1 MSWGRV
7 AFLPGRVADHAGE
20 VADQKNRDVAQLLK
34 SAELANYDCV
44 AQMNIGSGRI
54 GPKLHAQRLAGF
66 GRLLELRTQFGL
78 ANDLGGPFAEISE
91 LFVDVHRGTHQID
104 RVAQLSKGALSSFS
118 KRVSQMITETIETN
132 PLSNCRLAFIGCG
145 VMAEAIIAG
154 LLRKK
159 LVAPEQIVGS
169 HPRVAR
175 REEMHVKYGVEMFEQ
190 NREAV
195 WQTYPEGPDDSSMLV
210 LAVKPQRLHSVLEEL
225 KGLSSP
231 GTTRCFD
238 RRGREDRNNRGR
250 TLACLVVRTMPN
262 TPAQIG
268 EGVTAWT
275 ASAEVN
281 EKQESQVCAMLE
293 ALGKAVRVENERQI
307 DMATAL
313 SATGPTYIFLMM
325 EALIDAGVH
334 MGFSRH
340 VAQELVHQMMLGAVL
355 FARESHKHPAELR
368 NMVTSPGGTSAE
380 AIYQMEKGGLRTV
393 LSKAVWAA
401 YQRAESLG

>member
-1 MSWGRV
+1 M
-7 AFLPGRVADHAGE
+7 D
-20 VADQKNRDVAQLLK
+20 
-34 SAELANYDCV
+34 
-44 AQMNIGSGRI
+44 
-54 GPKLHAQRLAGF
+54 
-66 GRLLELRTQFGL
+66 
-78 ANDLGGPFAEISE
+78 
-91 LFVDVHRGTHQID
+91 
-104 RVAQLSKGALSSFS
+104 
-118 KRVSQMITETIETN
+118 TETSIN

-154 LLRKK
+154 LLRQK
-159 LVAPEQIVGS
+159 LVGADQIVGS

-175 REEMHVKYGVEMFEQ
+175 REEMHVKYGIEMFER
-190 NREAV
+190 NRDAAAAIHTSE
-195 WQTYPEGPDDSSMLV
+195 TDGNSMLV
-210 LAVKPQRLHSVLEEL
+210 LAVKPQRLHRVLEEL
-225 KGLSSP
+225 KGSLHQ
-231 GTTRCFD
+231 
-238 RRGREDRNNRGR
+238 EQ
-250 TLACLVVRTMPN
+250 LVVSIVAGAKMETIADELLHASVVRAMPN

-281 EKQESQVCAMLE
+281 EEQESQVSAMLD
-293 ALGKAVRVENERQI
+293 ALGKTVRVENERQI

-313 SATGPTYIFLMM
+313 SATGPTYIFMVM

-340 VAQELVHQMMLGAVL
+340 VAQDLVHQMMLGSVL

-380 AIYQMEKGGLRTV
+380 AIYQMEKGTLRTV

-401 YQRAESLG
+401 YKKAESLGEKK

>member
-1 MSWGRV
+1 MLS
-7 AFLPGRVADHAGE
+7 FMAD
-20 VADQKNRDVAQLLK
+20 
-34 SAELANYDCV
+34 
-44 AQMNIGSGRI
+44 
-54 GPKLHAQRLAGF
+54 
-66 GRLLELRTQFGL
+66 
-78 ANDLGGPFAEISE
+78 
-91 LFVDVHRGTHQID
+91 
-104 RVAQLSKGALSSFS
+104 
-118 KRVSQMITETIETN
+118 TN

-145 VMAEAIIAG
+145 VMAEAVIAG

-159 LVAPEQIVGS
+159 LVGPEQIVGS
-169 HPRVAR
+169 HPRQSR
-175 REEMHVKYGVEMFEQ
+175 REEMHVKYGVEMLEN

-195 WQTYPEGPDDSSMLV
+195 TAASPEHPDASSIVV
-210 LAVKPQRLHSVLEEL
+210 LAVKPQRLHRVLQEL
-225 KGLSSP
+225 KGS
-231 GTTRCFD
+231 
-238 RRGREDRNNRGR
+238 
-250 TLACLVVRTMPN
+250 LVKEQLVVSIVAGAKIETIAEELLHASIVRTMPN

-275 ASAEVN
+275 ASADVSE
-281 EKQESQVCAMLE
+281 EQESQVCAMLE

-313 SATGPTYIFLMM
+313 SATGPTYIFLVM

-340 VAQELVHQMMLGAVL
+340 VAQELVHQMLLGSVL

-393 LSKAVWAA
+393 LSKAVWSAF
-401 YQRAESLG
+401 QRAESLGKR

>member
-1 MSWGRV
+1 
-7 AFLPGRVADHAGE
+7 
-20 VADQKNRDVAQLLK
+20 
-34 SAELANYDCV
+34 
-44 AQMNIGSGRI
+44 MN
-54 GPKLHAQRLAGF
+54 
-66 GRLLELRTQFGL
+66 
-78 ANDLGGPFAEISE
+78 D
-91 LFVDVHRGTHQID
+91 
-104 RVAQLSKGALSSFS
+104 
-118 KRVSQMITETIETN
+118 TN

-154 LLRKK
+154 LLRKQ
-159 LVAPEQIVGS
+159 LVSAIQIVGS

-175 REEMHVKYGVEMFEQ
+175 REELHAKYGIEMVEQ
-190 NREAV
+190 NKEAAQAV
-195 WQTYPEGPDDSSMLV
+195 YPDGPDSGSVLL
-210 LAVKPQRLHSVLEEL
+210 LAVKPQRLRRVLEEL
-225 KGLSSP
+225 KGSIHQDQVVVSIVAGAKIETIADEL
-231 GTTRCFD
+231 
-238 RRGREDRNNRGR
+238 
-250 TLACLVVRTMPN
+250 LHAAVVRTMPN

-275 ASAEVN
+275 PSTAVS
-281 EKQESQVCAMLE
+281 EKQEQQVRAMLD
-293 ALGKAVRVENERQI
+293 ALGKSVRVENERQI

-380 AIYQMEKGGLRTV
+380 AIYQMEKGSLRTV

-401 YQRAESLG
+401 YQRAESLAEHNERPKSEPHRRD

>member
-1 MSWGRV
+1 MV
-7 AFLPGRVADHAGE
+7 TDTT
-20 VADQKNRDVAQLLK
+20 
-34 SAELANYDCV
+34 EL
-44 AQMNIGSGRI
+44 
-54 GPKLHAQRLAGF
+54 
-66 GRLLELRTQFGL
+66 
-78 ANDLGGPFAEISE
+78 
-91 LFVDVHRGTHQID
+91 
-104 RVAQLSKGALSSFS
+104 
-118 KRVSQMITETIETN
+118 N

-159 LVAPEQIVGS
+159 LVGPEQIVGS
-169 HPRVAR
+169 HPRQSR

-195 WQTYPEGPDDSSMLV
+195 TEAYPEGATDNSIVV
-210 LAVKPQRLHSVLEEL
+210 LAVKPQRLRRVLEEL
-225 KGLSSP
+225 KGSLVKEQLVVSIVAGAKIETIAEELLHGS
-231 GTTRCFD
+231 
-238 RRGREDRNNRGR
+238 
-250 TLACLVVRTMPN
+250 VVRTMPN

-275 ASAEVN
+275 SSSDVSEQ
-281 EKQESQVCAMLE
+281 QENQVCSMLE
-293 ALGKAVRVENERQI
+293 ALGKTVRVENERQI

-313 SATGPTYIFLMM
+313 SATGPTYIFLVM

-340 VAQELVHQMMLGAVL
+340 VAEEMVHQMMLGSVM

-380 AIYQMEKGGLRTV
+380 AIYQMEKGSLRTV

-401 YQRAESLG
+401 YQRAESLGKP